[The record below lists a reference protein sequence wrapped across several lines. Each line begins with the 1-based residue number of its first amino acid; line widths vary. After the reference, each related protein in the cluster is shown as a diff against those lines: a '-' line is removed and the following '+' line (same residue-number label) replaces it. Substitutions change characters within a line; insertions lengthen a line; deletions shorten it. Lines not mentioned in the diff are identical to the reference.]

1 MVMPI
6 SREPSPERSGPVG
19 AIVLAAGGSARMGQ
33 NKLLFPLSG
42 ETVLRRAV
50 RRATEAGLEPV
61 VVVLGHEAGRAQG
74 ELAGLGCRTVVN
86 PDWEHGINRSLRT
99 GLAALPAETTAA
111 MVMLADMPFVTTEML
126 RTLVERWRDG
136 TAPLVISD
144 YDGVNSP
151 PMLYGR
157 ALFPEL
163 LAMEGEGCGKQVV
176 RRHREEATA
185 VAWPAAALADLDV
198 PEDYERVARVEAL
211 EREGSGVSELGE
223 PRSGG

>member
-1 MVMPI
+1 MVMSMLP
-6 SREPSPERSGPVG
+6 EPSLGRLGPVA
-19 AIVLAAGGSARMGQ
+19 AIVLAAGGSARMGR

-50 RRATEAGLEPV
+50 RRATVAGFDPV
-61 VVVLGHEAGRAQG
+61 VVVLGHEAGRAQA
-74 ELAGLGCRTVVN
+74 ELGGLACRTVVN

-99 GLAALPAETTAA
+99 GLAALPAESTAA
-111 MVMLADMPFVTTEML
+111 VVMLADMPLVTTEML

-144 YDGVNSP
+144 YEGVNAP

-157 ALFPEL
+157 PLFPEL

-176 RRHREEATA
+176 RRHREEAAA
-185 VAWPAAALADLDV
+185 VAWPAAALADLDL
-198 PEDYERVARVEAL
+198 PEDYERVRARVEGL
-211 EREGSGVSELGE
+211 ESQARWSLA
-223 PRSGG
+223 

>member
-1 MVMPI
+1 MSMSP
-6 SREPSPERSGPVG
+6 EPSLGRSGPVA
-19 AIVLAAGGSARMGQ
+19 AIVLAAGGSARMGR

-50 RRATEAGLEPV
+50 RRATAAGFEPV

-74 ELAGLGCRTVVN
+74 ELDGLACRTVVN

-99 GLAALPAETTAA
+99 GLAVLPAETTAA
-111 MVMLADMPFVTTEML
+111 VVMLADMPLVTTEML
-126 RTLVERWRDG
+126 RTLAECWRDG

-144 YDGVNSP
+144 YEGVNAP

-157 ALFPEL
+157 SLFPEL

-176 RRHREEATA
+176 RRHRDEAAT

-198 PEDYERVARVEAL
+198 PADYERVRAQVEAL
-211 EREGSGVSELGE
+211 EGQARWSLA
-223 PRSGG
+223 

>member
-1 MVMPI
+1 MVMPM
-6 SREPSPERSGPVG
+6 SPEPSLGRSGPVA
-19 AIVLAAGGSARMGQ
+19 AIVLAAGGSARMGR

-50 RRATEAGLEPV
+50 RRATAAGFEPV
-61 VVVLGHEAGRAQG
+61 VVVLGHEAGRAQA
-74 ELAGLGCRTVVN
+74 ELEGLACRTVVN
-86 PDWEHGINRSLRT
+86 PDWQQGINHSLRT

-111 MVMLADMPFVTTEML
+111 AVMLADMPFVTTEML
-126 RTLVERWRDG
+126 RTMVERWQDG

-144 YDGVNSP
+144 YEGVNAP

-176 RRHREEATA
+176 RRHREEAA
-185 VAWPAAALADLDV
+185 SVAWPAAALADLDV
-198 PEDYERVARVEAL
+198 PEDYERVQARVEA
-211 EREGSGVSELGE
+211 R
-223 PRSGG
+223 R

>member
-1 MVMPI
+1 MVMSMLP
-6 SREPSPERSGPVG
+6 EPSLGRSGPVA
-19 AIVLAAGGSARMGQ
+19 AIVLAAGGSARMGR

-50 RRATEAGLEPV
+50 RRATAAGFEPV
-61 VVVLGHEAGRAQG
+61 VIVLGHEAGQAQA
-74 ELAGLGCRTVVN
+74 ELDGLACRTVVN

-99 GLAALPAETTAA
+99 GLATLPAETTAA
-111 MVMLADMPFVTTEML
+111 VVMLADMPLVTTEML

-144 YDGVNSP
+144 YEGVNAP

-157 ALFPEL
+157 PLLPEL

-176 RRHREEATA
+176 RRHREEAA
-185 VAWPAAALADLDV
+185 SVAWPAAALADLDV
-198 PEDYERVARVEAL
+198 PEDYERVQARIETL
-211 EREGSGVSELGE
+211 EGQ
-223 PRSGG
+223 PK

>member
-1 MVMPI
+1 MVMSMSP
-6 SREPSPERSGPVG
+6 EPSLGRSGPVA
-19 AIVLAAGGSARMGQ
+19 AIVLAAGGSARMGR

-50 RRATEAGLEPV
+50 RRATAAGFEPV
-61 VVVLGHEAGRAQG
+61 VVVLGHEAGRAQA
-74 ELAGLGCRTVVN
+74 ELDGLACRTVVN

-111 MVMLADMPFVTTEML
+111 VVMLADMPLVTTEML
-126 RTLVERWRDG
+126 RRLVERWRDG

-144 YDGVNSP
+144 YEGVNAP

-157 ALFPEL
+157 PLFPEL

-176 RRHREEATA
+176 RRHREEAA
-185 VAWPAAALADLDV
+185 VIAWPGAALADLDV
-198 PEDYERVARVEAL
+198 PEDYERVLARSTSSESSI
-211 EREGSGVSELGE
+211 RSEGQ
-223 PRSGG
+223 

>member
-1 MVMPI
+1 MVMSMLP
-6 SREPSPERSGPVG
+6 EPSLGRLGPVA
-19 AIVLAAGGSARMGQ
+19 AIVLAAGGSARMGR

-50 RRATEAGLEPV
+50 RRATVAGFDPV
-61 VVVLGHEAGRAQG
+61 VVVLGHEAGRAQA
-74 ELAGLGCRTVVN
+74 ELDGLACRTVVN

-99 GLAALPAETTAA
+99 GLAALPAESTAA
-111 MVMLADMPFVTTEML
+111 VVMLADMPLVTTEML

-144 YDGVNSP
+144 YEGVNAP

-157 ALFPEL
+157 PLFPEL

-176 RRHREEATA
+176 RRHREEAAA

-198 PEDYERVARVEAL
+198 PEDYERVRARVEGL
-211 EREGSGVSELGE
+211 ESQARWSLA
-223 PRSGG
+223 